1 MNSQV
6 QMNDYVVLAPESA
19 DVVQWVRHSLQR
31 SLHSSPSLVKPAVD
45 WKGAGE
51 VHFVYQS
58 CRLFV
63 FIYLLAPPILY
74 VFLFE

>member
-63 FIYLLAPPILY
+63 FIYLLAPPI
-74 VFLFE
+74 